1 MLLTVISPS
10 LFYRKLTS
18 HPMSPDSSFSFRF
31 HQYFF
36 PSVFLLVN
44 PFNFLQLYWLRFFTL
59 GSSDKLIRAKFSISF
74 CTENSMINVTETA
87 VSHFLHFYWYSIHF
101 FFSNNFSSK
110 YLLTLTQTSIE
121 MTPDSHL
128 IFKHFYFS
136 SDNEKMRGIL
146 PNNFCCDTKDLG
158 RGTHVGA
165 NLIGVANPL
174 HVI

>member
-1 MLLTVISPS
+1 MDLIQVFQQSA
-10 LFYRKLTS
+10 KLGIAKITINS
-18 HPMSPDSSFSFRF
+18 IIINLWG
-31 HQYFF
+31 
-36 PSVFLLVN
+36 FL
-44 PFNFLQLYWLRFFTL
+44 
-59 GSSDKLIRAKFSISF
+59 SI
-74 CTENSMINVTETA
+74 ENSMFNIKTA
-87 VSHFLHFYWYSIHF
+87 GCNFLHFYWYSIHF